1 MKNKYLL
8 CFLFLWHFYSCTLEP
23 RIAIPQE
30 LKQELVRTG
39 HYNSYVRLLNQSLDS
54 NNVEDLSHFLSIDY
68 FSTCSTGSEHG
79 QILLEI
85 LREKGDVF
93 VFKALT
99 LLSQSKKTSVKG
111 YLLIGIDSQGKCDI
125 SYFIEKYPR
134 SFGYLKI
141 KPW

>member
-54 NNVEDLSHFLSIDY
+54 NNAEDLSHFLSIDY

-111 YLLIGIDSQGKCDI
+111 YLLIGIDIQGKCDI
-125 SYFIEKYPR
+125 SYFI
-134 SFGYLKI
+134 
-141 KPW
+141 